1 MSEKLPIVQPGIKLS
16 TRPEG
21 ELQDL
26 DDFMEEILQR
36 MRVEQ
41 PELVSSMNEY
51 IQGMAD
57 DSIDAQKMTD
67 VMVMTYRMLEAQAEA
82 DTEDPSQE

>member
-1 MSEKLPIVQPGIKLS
+1 
-16 TRPEG
+16 
-21 ELQDL
+21 
-26 DDFMEEILQR
+26 

-57 DSIDAQKMTD
+57 DSIDALKMTE

-82 DTEDPSQE
+82 DAKSHTQEQS